1 MNLPGP
7 SDAPAAPE
15 LHRDVDVDE
24 RAARRAVERRDREA
38 GGSATGPDVPQH
50 AGRNTRRSGR
60 VLVQAQRHPE
70 TARVVR
76 RPVGVAARIAIRAL
90 RHAPAGGGAV
100 DLELGVAIGPR
111 IVATRDPR
119 CRRRDDE
126 REHGEQRGGRQ
137 PVLLLLA
144 ASVALQRAPGSPLDR
159 LPANIEM
166 LTLFG
171 ERADISPDNARIAF
185 MAKSFGDAMVVDLKT
200 RAIRCLTCGVP
211 GAAFL
216 RVTTFFV
223 SIVQRTPPPSCSV
236 TTSATP
242 HTPAG
247 TSLLTH
253 RPSAPRWNVF
263 PYRFVVTR
271 QVSGA
276 TSAVVKKTCW
286 NSQRSVVSARFISHS
301 APSNASSALDPCPLK

>member
-137 PVLLLLA
+137 PVLLQA
-144 ASVALQRAPGSPLDR
+144 
-159 LPANIEM
+159 
-166 LTLFG
+166 TG
-171 ERADISPDNARIAF
+171 ERPAR
-185 MAKSFGDAMVVDLKT
+185 DAEES
-200 RAIRCLTCGVP
+200 CGVP
-211 GAAFL
+211 LVSPRQPEDVGDVMGLEIPQRRNDPFAADVRLLVPSGLGRRRVSLPPTVRSASRVWEGTDAPVMPVGAAHDRACRCPVGSGRFDT
-216 RVTTFFV
+216 RV
-223 SIVQRTPPPSCSV
+223 R
-236 TTSATP
+236 
-242 HTPAG
+242 
-247 TSLLTH
+247 
-253 RPSAPRWNVF
+253 R
-263 PYRFVVTR
+263 
-271 QVSGA
+271 
-276 TSAVVKKTCW
+276 
-286 NSQRSVVSARFISHS
+286 
-301 APSNASSALDPCPLK
+301 